1 MSKPQ
6 IIKSPGGE
14 ELVVLPLAEY
24 EALLQTS
31 EDADDA
37 RIANTVLARIAAGEE
52 ELVPLEVVQRILA
65 GENLVRVWREYRGL
79 KVGDLAAAANISH
92 AYLSQ
97 IESGK
102 RDGTVST
109 MQTIARVLDVDLD
122 DLLPPVGE

>member
-14 ELVVLPLAEY
+14 ELVVLPLADY

-31 EDADDA
+31 EDAQDA
-37 RIANTVLARIAAGEE
+37 RIANRVLARIAAGEE
-52 ELVPLEVVQRILA
+52 ELVPLNVVQRILA
-65 GENLVRVWREYRGL
+65 GENHVRVWREYRGL
-79 KVGDLAAAANISH
+79 KIGELATAANISH

-109 MQTIARVLDVDLD
+109 MQTLARALGVDME
-122 DLLPPVGE
+122 DLLPPLDE